1 MQKEQDMPEMLEA
14 REKKKTKKKIKEIV
28 KDER

>member
-1 MQKEQDMPEMLEA
+1 MPEMLEA
-14 REKKKTKKKIKEIV
+14 REQKKTKKKIKEIV